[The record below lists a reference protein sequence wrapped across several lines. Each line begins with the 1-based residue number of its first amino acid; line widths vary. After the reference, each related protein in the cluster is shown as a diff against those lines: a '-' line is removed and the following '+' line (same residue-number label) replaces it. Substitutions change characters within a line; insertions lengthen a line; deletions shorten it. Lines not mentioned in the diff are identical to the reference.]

1 VRRLLN
7 GLVALRVPA
16 VGTFGAYA
24 VIYSNLTAEK
34 AFFSLSLFNLL
45 VSPSAR
51 PLVFARFRVCY
62 GCVEWH
68 V

>member
-1 VRRLLN
+1 
-7 GLVALRVPA
+7 VALRVPA

-51 PLVFARFRVCY
+51 AVVFARARVLLWLC
-62 GCVEWH
+62 
-68 V
+68 